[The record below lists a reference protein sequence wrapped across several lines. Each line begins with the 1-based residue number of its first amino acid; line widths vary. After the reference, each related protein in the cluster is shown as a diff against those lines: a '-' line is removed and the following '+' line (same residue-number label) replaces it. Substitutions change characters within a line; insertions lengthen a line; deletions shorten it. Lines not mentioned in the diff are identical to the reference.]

1 MPHSPAKDDRAH
13 LHDMLE
19 SARQATSYVSG
30 QTFDQFWDDPKTR
43 DAVAMRLTIVG
54 EAARNVSPATAA
66 AIPKVPFHQIR
77 GLRNRIAH
85 TYDQVDFREVW
96 KITQNDLKPLI
107 SELERYLKK
116 LKQQQDEAERM
127 RQVQSQAIQPPRSG
141 NGPKLGM

>member
-19 SARQATSYVSG
+19 SAQQAASYVAG

-54 EAARNVSPATAA
+54 EAARNVSPTTATA
-66 AIPKVPFHQIR
+66 IPAVPFHQIR

-85 TYDQVDFREVW
+85 AYDQVDFREVW

-107 SELERYLKK
+107 SELERYLYE

-127 RQVQSQAIQPPRSG
+127 RQIQSQTIQPQRPS
-141 NGPKLGM
+141 NGPKLGL